1 MSPSRYQLSMGSRP
15 VTSTHLWDEH
25 GWKSYRSNIAETV
38 NVVTKIVT
46 PELPNRNPWYVAFAG
61 NIICFGNPFL
71 NTLYKGMRGHR
82 GAGGSFRPAET
93 NIWQSFVGIIP
104 QKKRNVLFRW
114 GSCHATG
121 SYRPH
126 PNCGHVPG
134 PTLELESCRLLFSRM
149 FGTPSPLWNKQT
161 NPKSTIL
168 ALMAWCKYNMMKRT
182 VAVPIQ
188 ALISGEHAVKG
199 CNGFAH
205 SPNT

>member
-1 MSPSRYQLSMGSRP
+1 MSYNRVQQGCSQHPSCTGQERLDKAIQSPVFSSCGYPLIVNGLKQPVSYVVQKDPRLCTRKPLSATPPSTEVIQLHFGTAFKQTNKQYEDMRPSRYQLSMGSRP

-104 QKKRNVLFRW
+104 KKTQCIIPMR
-114 GSCHATG
+114 
-121 SYRPH
+121 
-126 PNCGHVPG
+126 
-134 PTLELESCRLLFSRM
+134 
-149 FGTPSPLWNKQT
+149 
-161 NPKSTIL
+161 
-168 ALMAWCKYNMMKRT
+168 
-182 VAVPIQ
+182 
-188 ALISGEHAVKG
+188 
-199 CNGFAH
+199 
-205 SPNT
+205 